1 MKLRGEWRL
10 FKIRS
15 TDGKDVWLIAKS
27 GSTAK
32 PVSARQKDRS
42 ALSDRTMARI
52 ARGDNAP

>member
-1 MKLRGEWRL
+1 LKLRGEWRL

-27 GSTAK
+27 GSAAK